1 VNEDNLIKNIN
12 TILDKSNND
21 LINSLY
27 NDMSKYQ
34 KKIFDSWQNDN
45 QKFIDYSFN
54 DLLFDFDKE
63 FVEAILN
70 MEIDWYLN
78 NHLNNNSKNK
88 RNGYTKD
95 ITLTCGN
102 NQIQINRPRLRNE
115 KDFDSIF
122 IKKRTRIMKDIH
134 DNIILLYSKN
144 NSVNDIKDILK
155 AMFNIDIST
164 GKISELLQ
172 DISYK
177 VNEWRNKK
185 LDPCYFCLNIDC
197 TYITIRDNKD
207 INSHKIPVYVAVGT
221 NLKGTKEILG
231 IYLGNEDENKNLID
245 ELYND
250 NIAEATSFWLNVF
263 EDLKERGI
271 EKILYCSSDGLAGI
285 ENAIKS
291 SFDGIFYQR
300 CVVHIIRNLKSYTNK
315 SNCTEVINDFKN
327 IYTSQTKDLAI
338 ESWNEFKEKYE
349 NNKTIIKHASEYVKL
364 IIPLF
369 DVPESIRNYIYTNN
383 ISESVNSK
391 IKRGFYGRGALP
403 NAESALNIIFL
414 NLEDLEKKWSNK
426 KVNNWNKIFNEII
439 EIHGNE
445 INKYL

>member
-1 VNEDNLIKNIN
+1 MNDNNLIENIN
-12 TILDKSNND
+12 TILDRANNKAID
-21 LINSLY
+21 ILY

-34 KKIFDSWQNDN
+34 RRIFDSWQEDN

-54 DLLFDFDKE
+54 DLLFDFDRE
-63 FVEAILN
+63 FVEAVLN

-78 NHLNNNSKNK
+78 NQLENNIYNK

-102 NQIQINRPRLRNE
+102 SQIQINRPRLRDE
-115 KDFDSIF
+115 SDFNSIF

-144 NSVNDIKDILK
+144 NSVNDIKAILK
-155 AMFNIDIST
+155 SMFNINISV

-185 LDPCYFCLNIDC
+185 LDSCYFCLNIDC
-197 TYITIRDNKD
+197 TYISIRDNKD

-221 NLKGTKEILG
+221 KLNGTKEILG

-250 NIAEATSFWLNVF
+250 DIAEATSFWLGVF

-291 SFDGIFYQR
+291 SFEGVFYQR
-300 CVVHIIRNLKSYTNK
+300 CIVHIVRNLKTYTNK
-315 SNCTEVINDFKN
+315 KNSKEVINDFKN
-327 IYTSQTKDLAI
+327 IYTSTSKELAT
-338 ESWNEFKEKYE
+338 EAWNEFKIKYA
-349 NNKTIIKHASEYVKL
+349 NNKTIIKHATEYVEMIL
-364 IIPLF
+364 PLF
-369 DVPESIRNYIYTNN
+369 NVPENIRKYIYTNN

-439 EIHGNE
+439 GIHGKE

>member
-1 VNEDNLIKNIN
+1 MNEDNLIKNIN
-12 TILDKSNND
+12 TILDKSKND

-34 KKIFDSWQNDN
+34 KKIFDSWQNDS

-54 DLLFDFDKE
+54 DLLFDFDRE
-63 FVEAILN
+63 FVEAVLN

-78 NHLNNNSKNK
+78 NQIDNNKKNK

-250 NIAEATSFWLNVF
+250 DIAEATSFWLNIF

-300 CVVHIIRNLKSYTNK
+300 CVVHIVRNLKTYTNK
-315 SNCTEVINDFKN
+315 SNCVEIINDFKN
-327 IYTSQTKDLAI
+327 IYTSKTKDLAI
-338 ESWNEFKEKYE
+338 ESWNEFKQKYE

-364 IIPLF
+364 ILPLF
-369 DVPESIRNYIYTNN
+369 DVPENIRNYIYTNN

-426 KVNNWNKIFNEII
+426 KVTNWNKIFNEII
-439 EIHGNE
+439 EIHSKD